1 MAFSVSNTPITRRE
15 SLTIAWG
22 GLCAYAGLSLF
33 GCAPEQHTSSTSASQ
48 ASAPAQNVTLDKEKY
63 DALIKKMD
71 VFDDARIQASAW
83 ASAVK
88 KAGVLRIGGVKTSI
102 LFSMFDEADSHLR
115 GFDAGLSQ
123 LLTRAILGDE
133 SKIDL
138 VQVTSNTRE
147 SVLQNAQVDAVFA
160 TYSITDARKK
170 VISFAG
176 PYYSTQQGILVTA
189 DNSSVQGLSSLDGKN
204 VAAQSGSTGPS
215 ILAELAP
222 GAHVQ
227 EFATDEE
234 ARGALSQGR
243 VDAYVIDE
251 TMLRGAIVRN
261 PGKYKLVGES
271 FGPKDVYGIGLSKD
285 SDGVAFIN
293 AFLKDIEDKGL
304 WQELWKICIGDRTD
318 ANQAPEPPALSA

>member
-15 SLTIAWG
+15 SLTLAWG
-22 GLCAYAGLSLF
+22 GFCAYAGLSLF
-33 GCAPEQHTSSTSASQ
+33 GCAPETN
-48 ASAPAQNVTLDKEKY
+48 SAPSGEAASPSQKVTLDKEKY
-63 DALIKKMD
+63 DALIAK
-71 VFDDARIQASAW
+71 VSALDAAKIQANSW
-83 ASAVK
+83 AQHIK
-88 KAGVLRIGGVKTSI
+88 DAGVFRVGGVKTSI
-102 LFSMFDEADSHLR
+102 LFSMFDETDGRLR

-123 LLTRAILGDE
+123 MLARSILGDE

-147 SVLQNAQVDAVFA
+147 SVLQNSQVDAVFA

-176 PYYSTQQGILVTA
+176 PYYSTQQGILVVQ
-189 DNSSVQGLSSLDGKN
+189 DNNTVQDLASLDGKN

-222 GAHVQ
+222 GAKVQ

-234 ARGALSQGR
+234 ARGALTQGR

-261 PGKYKLVGES
+261 PGKFKLVGES
-271 FGPKDVYGIGLSKD
+271 FGPKDVYGIGLALG
-285 SDGVAFIN
+285 SDGIQFIN
-293 AFLKDIEDKGL
+293 AFLKDIEDKGI
-304 WQELWKICIGDRTD
+304 WQELWQICIGDRTD
-318 ANQAPEPPALSA
+318 ATKAPEPPQLGL